1 MLTSIAVYRAAGAQ
15 ETLRVHPIATGL
27 PRVAVKDDVIPLAHP
42 VVSVAGELISEIPI
56 KAGQVLWTSFA
67 GYQRYVPSSI
77 VIGRASRAVR
87 PTVSSSLQEVWG
99 DDADEWNP
107 DRFLHIETAK
117 QPASVGVFANL

>member
-67 GYQRYVPSSI
+67 GYQRYVLSSI
-77 VIGRASRAVR
+77 VRRASRAVG
-87 PTVSSSLQEVWG
+87 PTCL
-99 DDADEWNP
+99 
-107 DRFLHIETAK
+107 F
-117 QPASVGVFANL
+117 